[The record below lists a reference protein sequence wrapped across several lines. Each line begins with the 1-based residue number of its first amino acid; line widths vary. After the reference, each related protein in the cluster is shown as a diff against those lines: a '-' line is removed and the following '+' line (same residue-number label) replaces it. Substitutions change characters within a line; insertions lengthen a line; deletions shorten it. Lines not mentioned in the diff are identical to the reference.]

1 MSANRLP
8 SITFRRA
15 RVPGIAAF
23 FRFREN
29 VTQSLLFRER
39 GTTLGAYAVI
49 GLVQPGIA
57 IRWIIWYDLG
67 LNRKS
72 TRLNSSHL
80 VISYAVFCLKKIIA
94 KISQHG
100 ITALHFVPSRL
111 QECLAADI
119 RGCDSV
125 RLVASSGEGLSAHLA
140 HRFFERFGPQVEL
153 HNL

>member
-15 RVPGIAAF
+15 LVPGIAAF

-57 IRWIIWYDLG
+57 IRWIIWYRSEEHTPG
-67 LNRKS
+67 LQSPMYLVCRPLLENKIK
-72 TRLNSSHL
+72 LLSHL
-80 VISYAVFCLKKIIA
+80 SVSTLFTHRTDQIRRLWCL
-94 KISQHG
+94 
-100 ITALHFVPSRL
+100 
-111 QECLAADI
+111 
-119 RGCDSV
+119 
-125 RLVASSGEGLSAHLA
+125 
-140 HRFFERFGPQVEL
+140 
-153 HNL
+153 

>member
-67 LNRKS
+67 FGTRRRETESKRLHHENGSLAAAAGTPNARVFDFSQRRGKPGVLNELI
-72 TRLNSSHL
+72 THCTGDI
-80 VISYAVFCLKKIIA
+80 VVFSDA
-94 KISQHG
+94 N
-100 ITALHFVPSRL
+100 TM
-111 QECLAADI
+111 LAADA
-119 RGCDSV
+119 V
-125 RLVASSGEGLSAHLA
+125 VHL
-140 HRFFERFGPQVEL
+140 
-153 HNL
+153 